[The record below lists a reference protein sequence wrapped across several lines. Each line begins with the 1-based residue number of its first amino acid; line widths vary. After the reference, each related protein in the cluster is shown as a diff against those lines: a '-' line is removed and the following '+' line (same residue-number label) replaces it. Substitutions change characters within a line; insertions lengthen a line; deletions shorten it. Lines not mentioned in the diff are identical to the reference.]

1 MKGYLTKTSDKWV
14 LTIKDNG
21 NVPHRFVIRN
31 LKKFC
36 KRTLGKSYENVLQ
49 ETNCVGQYI
58 VDKLGFIDFELY
70 HLNGYSLT
78 SPP

>member
-14 LTIKDNG
+14 LTIKDNS

-36 KRTLGKSYENVLQ
+36 KRTLGTPYENVLQ
-49 ETNCVGQYI
+49 ENTSVGQYI
-58 VDKLGFIDFELY
+58 VNSPSFTDFELY
-70 HLNGYSLT
+70 H
-78 SPP
+78 

>member
-14 LTIKDNG
+14 LTIKDNS

-36 KRTLGKSYENVLQ
+36 KRTLGKPYENVLQ
-49 ETNCVGQYI
+49 ENSSVGQYI
-58 VDKLGFIDFELY
+58 VNSLGFTDFELY
-70 HLNGYSLT
+70 HLI
-78 SPP
+78 